1 MSTFADSYVNARF
14 PARYRDAQPKLRF
27 RVVDVTEQ
35 EAPDMLVTTE
45 IGDGLLAALLWDQI
59 AVTADTMKIWGV
71 SIDEAMATAT
81 ANIDA
86 MDITPSV
93 KEAGGAKIHLKGGN
107 PWVSSLIVSEAK
119 NAEAEDG
126 FLMAIPHGSVMIT
139 TPVVGAETISG
150 LEIMM
155 GLCAELFGIDGTGVS
170 PFVWWWYDDNYW
182 RVTDRTEDGSIDFRH
197 HTNVNA
203 YHLAGAIQH
212 LANPCA
218 ECGRDRSSPSSRHRI
233 TPRGQP
239 GPRA

>member
-1 MSTFADSYVNARF
+1 MPTFADSYVNARV
-14 PARYRDAQPKLRF
+14 PARYRDARSGLRF

-35 EAPDMLVTTE
+35 EAPDVLVITE
-45 IGDGLLAALLWDQI
+45 IGDGLLAALMWGRVG
-59 AVTADTMKIWGV
+59 VTAETMKTWGV
-71 SIDEAMATAT
+71 SIDEAMATAI

-86 MDITPSV
+86 MDVTTSV
-93 KEAGGAKIHLKGGN
+93 KEAGGAEIHMKGGN
-107 PWVSSLIVSEAK
+107 PWVSSLIVPEARYT
-119 NAEAEDG
+119 EAGDG
-126 FLMAIPHGSVMIT
+126 FLMAIPHGSLMIT
-139 TPVVGAETISG
+139 TPVVGAETVVG

-182 RVTDRTEDGSIDFRH
+182 RVTDRTEDGSVDFRH

-218 ECGRDRSSPSSRHRI
+218 ECRPDRAELR
-233 TPRGQP
+233 
-239 GPRA
+239 